1 MTNSIEITIETIFT
15 HEYFMCFYGVL
26 IWYLLLMIIE
36 KKTNK
41 GKFSF
46 KAQWKRN
53 SLDVV
58 VTLAIAPLIV
68 IFDDEFIDIYNSTF
82 ENDIEIGKMVYF
94 GAGPAFNLL
103 VRLVTGFI
111 KKE

>member
-1 MTNSIEITIETIFT
+1 MKITIEAIFT

-36 KKTNK
+36 KKT
-41 GKFSF
+41 GKERFVF
-46 KAQWKRN
+46 KRWWKRN

-68 IFDDEFIDIYNSTF
+68 IFDDELIELYNSTF
-82 ENDIEIGKMVYF
+82 ENDLEIGKMIYF
-94 GAGPAFNLL
+94 AAGPAFNLL